1 MTRAPGLWI
10 GSAIA
15 VTIAAA
21 VVVASCEAVL
31 AHVTVQPSDA
41 RADSYAHLTFTV
53 PHGCNGSGTPALRI
67 KLPEGILSAKP
78 QMKPGW
84 NVEIKS
90 RKLKAPAQGPHG
102 KTVTDVVDEVVWRGG
117 PLPDNLYD
125 TFALV
130 VRLPDKAGQSL
141 YFPAEQ
147 ECEQGSQRW
156 TEIPQ
161 AGQASDKP
169 LTPAPVVR
177 LNARR

>member
-1 MTRAPGLWI
+1 MMRVSGSRI

-15 VTIAAA
+15 AA
-21 VVVASCEAVL
+21 VVMVSCEAAL

-41 RADSYAHLTFTV
+41 PADSYAHLTFTV
-53 PHGCNGSGTPALRI
+53 PHGCNGSATTVLRI
-67 KLPEGILSAKP
+67 RLPEGILSVKP

-84 NVEIKS
+84 NVDIKS
-90 RKLKAPAQGPHG
+90 RKLETPVQGPHG
-102 KTVTDVVDEVVWRGG
+102 KTVTDVVEEVTWRGG

-125 TFALV
+125 TFGLV

-161 AGQASDKP
+161 AGQADKP
-169 LTPAPVVR
+169 RAPAPVVR
-177 LNARR
+177 LKAKH

>member
-1 MTRAPGLWI
+1 MTRMSGSWL

-15 VTIAAA
+15 AAA
-21 VVVASCEAVL
+21 AMVSCSAAL
-31 AHVTVQPSDA
+31 AHVTVQPADA
-41 RADSYAHLTFTV
+41 PADSYAHLTFTV
-53 PHGCNGSGTPALRI
+53 PHGCNGSATTALRI

-102 KTVTDVVDEVVWRGG
+102 KTITDVVDEVVWRGG

-125 TFALV
+125 TFGLV
-130 VRLPDKAGQSL
+130 VRLPDRAGQSL
-141 YFPAEQ
+141 YFPAVQ

-161 AGQASDKP
+161 AGQADKP
-169 LTPAPVVR
+169 RTPAPVVR
-177 LNARR
+177 LKAGR